1 MFTFN
6 TKRMNAMDK
15 NSQPPV
21 RETAKEARQGLLGKP
36 ILMVLIGGLFLAAV
50 AWGVAEI
57 YGESTDN
64 NASQTNQENN
74 PGSQN
79 AQPDDVSRPSPDLP
93 NANPP
98 VDKDP
103 TPQTGTGGDSQT
115 KNPATTQP

>member
-1 MFTFN
+1 MFAFN

-15 NSQPPV
+15 NSQLPV

-36 ILMVLIGGLFLAAV
+36 VLMVLIGGLLLAAI

-57 YGESTDN
+57 YGESTDDS
-64 NASQTNQENN
+64 ATQTSHENN

-79 AQPDDVSRPSPDLP
+79 AQPNDVTSPSPDLP
-93 NANPP
+93 KANTP

-115 KNPATTQP
+115 KNPAGTVQ

>member
-1 MFTFN
+1 
-6 TKRMNAMDK
+6 MDK

-21 RETAKEARQGLLGKP
+21 RETAREARQGLLGKP
-36 ILMVLIGGLFLAAV
+36 ILMVLIGGLFLAAI

-64 NASQTNQENN
+64 NASQTNQENT
-74 PGSQN
+74 PAGQN
-79 AQPDDVSRPSPDLP
+79 AQPGDVTSPSPDLP
-93 NANPP
+93 NANAP

-115 KNPATTQP
+115 KNPPNAQP

>member
-1 MFTFN
+1 
-6 TKRMNAMDK
+6 MDK

-74 PGSQN
+74 AG
-79 AQPDDVSRPSPDLP
+79 
-93 NANPP
+93 
-98 VDKDP
+98 
-103 TPQTGTGGDSQT
+103 
-115 KNPATTQP
+115 